1 MKYKIVPDVIGTGQ
15 DLAIMRPGVSVREA
29 ARLMTERKIGA
40 VMIGDRSRLEGI
52 FTERDLL
59 TKVIAANRDPD
70 NVTLAEVM
78 TRDPDTIGPNASA
91 HEALQRMSER
101 GYRHLPVTEN
111 GRIVGMVSVRD
122 IYGAMLKELEDELHE
137 RDAFIQGSA
146 GYGLN

>member
-1 MKYKIVPDVIGTGQ
+1 MKYKIVPDIVGSSQ
-15 DLAIMRPGVSVREA
+15 ELAIVRPSVSVREA
-29 ARLMTERKIGA
+29 ARLMAERKIGA
-40 VMIGDRSRLEGI
+40 VMVGDRARLEGI

-59 TKVIAANRDPD
+59 TKIVAVSRDPD
-70 NVTLAEVM
+70 SVTVGEVM
-78 TRDPDTIGPNASA
+78 TRDPDTIGPNATA

-122 IYGAMLKELEDELHE
+122 IYGAMLRELEDELHE